1 MRTLLAMLLLSWGSV
16 AAQDTYYISAGGNNS
31 NNGLS
36 PSAPWKTIPYV
47 QSGKTYLLNRG
58 DTLYFSVG
66 STDNPNPSRKI
77 KIASYGSGN
86 KPVLSLYKKIKA
98 SAWTRHSGQVWKVD
112 ISSSNNF
119 TGLNSTN
126 TNIGFIKVNGRIYG
140 RKLSSTGELSK
151 PWDFYSDNTFLYV
164 YSNQSPSGS
173 QIEASC
179 NVSGIDLSDN
189 MEVSDIAICGAGAH
203 GLSAHER
210 SNVTLLGIDISE
222 IGGSYLSGYGNGT
235 TRYGNGI
242 EFFNNAK
249 NCLIQN
255 CSVKQAYDVAFT
267 MQGTGLFKDVTFQN
281 NKADSSEQS
290 FETWLG
296 SGSEGFRNC
305 KFINNQC
312 YNAGFGWSHDVRPDK
327 NVGVHLLT
335 YLWQV
340 NSTKAQDLLIEGN
353 TFSQARSGLWYWG
366 IWDAAPPA
374 VSKNN
379 TVTLS
384 ADIPIRSQIAAYTVK
399 NYRDFVQT
407 TGLEAGTI
415 FNASKADQ
423 TINFSSLASKIFP
436 VAAFSLLATSSSGLP
451 VSFRVKSGP
460 ATLSGA
466 LLSLTGTGTVVVEA
480 SQSGNDYYNA
490 APVVNQQ
497 FTVTGSLATEVGKPG
512 ATLLMEQWFN
522 VPGTDLST
530 IPLSQTPSV
539 SKQISSFEAP
549 SNVADQ
555 YATRIRGY
563 ITPVLSGNYTF
574 WISGDDKAALWLSTD
589 ENPSNKTRIAYT
601 DQWTNEKEYSKYP
614 SQKSGKIQLTA
625 GQKYYVEALHKEG
638 PGGDNLSIQW
648 QLPDGT
654 IQTPVTGNVLSPFIS
669 PGSELL
675 GSILFERWMNVSGT
689 SISDIPVSKKPSASI
704 LLSAFEAPSNAGNNY
719 GARISGYINPPVSGT
734 YRFWISGDDKA
745 ELWLSS
751 DENQAGKVKIAYT
764 DEWTNVR
771 EYNKFSSQK
780 SMGIWLSQGKKY
792 YVEGLMKQG
801 PGGDNLSVQWQLPD
815 GSIQTPLPG
824 KYLLPSQTSSSRIGF
839 SDLSLIPEAEIRA
852 ESRDTVLRAELS
864 VFPNPV
870 TAASSIIFTLPQDEQ
885 VLIAIYNATGQL
897 ISTLYNGS
905 IKARIS
911 VQLPFSANH
920 LAQGTYYIRLLGG
933 KFNMSKK
940 IVIVK

>member
-1 MRTLLAMLLLSWGSV
+1 MLLFSWMSV

-31 NNGLS
+31 NTGLS
-36 PSAPWKTIPYV
+36 PSASWKTIPYV

-58 DTLYFSVG
+58 DTLSFSVG
-66 STDNPNPSRKI
+66 ATDNPTPSRKI
-77 KIASYGSGN
+77 KISSYGSGN
-86 KPVLSLYKKIKA
+86 KPVLSLYKKIKP
-98 SAWTRHSGQVWKVD
+98 SAWSRHSGQIWKVD

-126 TNIGFIKVNGRIYG
+126 TNIGFLKVNGRIYG
-140 RKLSSTGELSK
+140 RKLNNTGQLSQS
-151 PWDFYSDNTFLYV
+151 WDFYSDNTFLYV
-164 YSNQSPSGS
+164 YNTQNPSGS
-173 QIEASC
+173 RVEASC

-210 SNVTLLGIDISE
+210 SNVTLSSIDISE

-267 MQGTGLFKDVTFQN
+267 MQGTGLFKDVTFRN
-281 NKADSSEQS
+281 NKADSNDQS
-290 FETWLG
+290 FEAWLG

-340 NSTKAQDLLIEGN
+340 NNRNAQDLLIEGN
-353 TFSQARSGLWYWG
+353 TFSQARCGLWYWG

-379 TVTLS
+379 IVTLG
-384 ADIPIRSQIAAYTVK
+384 ADVPIRSQIAVYTVK
-399 NYRDFVQT
+399 NYRAFVQT
-407 TGLEAGTI
+407 TGLEVGTI
-415 FNASKADQ
+415 FNASKTDQ

-436 VAAFSLLATSSSGLP
+436 ASAFSLLATSSSGLP

-460 ATLSGA
+460 ATLLGV
-466 LLSLTGTGTVVVEA
+466 LLMLTGTGTVVIEA

-490 APVVNQQ
+490 APVITQQ
-497 FTVTGSLATEVGKPG
+497 FTVTGLPASEAGRPG

-530 IPLSQTPSV
+530 IPLTQTPSV

-549 SNVADQ
+549 SNTADQ

-563 ITPVLSGNYTF
+563 ITPVQSGNYTF

-601 DQWTNEKEYSKYP
+601 DQWTNEIEYNKYP

-638 PGGDNLSIQW
+638 PGGDNLSVQW
-648 QLPDGT
+648 QLPDGK
-654 IQTPVTGNVLSPFIS
+654 IQAPVTGNVLSPFM
-669 PGSELL
+669 PAASEVS

-689 SISDIPVSKKPSASI
+689 SISEIPISKKPSASI

-719 GARISGYINPPVSGT
+719 GARISGYISPPVSGT

-780 SMGIWLSQGKKY
+780 SVGIWLSQGKKY
-792 YVEGLMKQG
+792 YAEALMKQG

-824 KYLLPSQTSSSRIGF
+824 KYLSPAQTSNLRIGS
-839 SDLSLIPEAEIRA
+839 SDLSTISEVEDQTKSQETALK
-852 ESRDTVLRAELS
+852 AELS

-870 TAASSIIFTLPQDEQ
+870 TEASRIVFTLPQDAQ
-885 VLIAIYNATGQL
+885 VVIAVYNSAGQQ
-897 ISTLYNGS
+897 ISRLFDGLT
-905 IKARIS
+905 KAGVC
-911 VQLPFSANH
+911 VQLPLPASQ
-920 LAQGTYYIRLLGG
+920 LSQGTYYIRLFGG
-933 KFNMSKK
+933 NYNMSKK
-940 IVIVK
+940 IVIIK